1 MAEKLK
7 LNRKAVRDLLKDPDL
22 EKHLR
27 GIADR
32 IAARAGEGHIARSM
46 IGKNRARASVITA
59 TPIAMR
65 REAKRGNLSKAAG
78 GG

>member
-7 LNRKAVRDLLKDPDL
+7 LNRKAARDLLKDPGL
-22 EKHLR
+22 EKHLL
-27 GIADR
+27 GIAQG
-32 IAARAGEGHIARSM
+32 IAARAGEGHIASSM

-59 TPIAMR
+59 TPVAMR

-78 GG
+78 GA

>member
-1 MAEKLK
+1 MADGLK
-7 LNRKAVRDLLKDPDL
+7 LNRKAVRDLLKDPGL
-22 EKHLR
+22 EQHLL
-27 GIADR
+27 GEAEK
-32 IAARAGEGHIARSM
+32 IAARAGEGHVASSM